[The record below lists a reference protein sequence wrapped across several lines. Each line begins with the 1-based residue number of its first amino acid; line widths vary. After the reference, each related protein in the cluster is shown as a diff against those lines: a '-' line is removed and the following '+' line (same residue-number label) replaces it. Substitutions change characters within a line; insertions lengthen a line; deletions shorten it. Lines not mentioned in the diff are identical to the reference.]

1 MQLFDLI
8 RVMFTNPTKYQNLKN
23 SDKAK
28 NMFMINRFFA
38 IKYPTTAQSL
48 NKNGINPWAV
58 VDLWQLV
65 SKRNNRVPG
74 WIWTKTKK
82 AEKQK
87 KQWTPDK
94 NIAKFWMNANKL
106 TQKDL
111 DAAIK
116 YNPKE
121 LKKTLDNLK
130 KRISVDGK

>member
-1 MQLFDLI
+1 MQLFDLVRI
-8 RVMFTNPTKYQNLKN
+8 MFTDPNKYAKVKN

-28 NMFMINRFFA
+28 NMFMINRFMA
-38 IKYPTTAQSL
+38 IKHPTTAQSL

-65 SKRNNRVPG
+65 AKRNNRVPG

-82 AEKQK
+82 AEAAK
-87 KQWTPDK
+87 KTWTPDK
-94 NIAKFWMNANKL
+94 DLANFWMKANNL

-116 YNPKE
+116 YNPEE
-121 LKKTLDNLK
+121 LKKILNNLK